1 MFREGDTVRVV
12 GERDL
17 FKVAIDL
24 QIPPVGVYHLISE
37 RDPEHQ
43 VVTNALRMAPGGSPV
58 DPTDNQYLVKALV
71 DRRLGPNGEEEFLVQ
86 WAGYPDSFNGW
97 VPTKDIYPALVRAF
111 FWL

>member
-12 GERDL
+12 GEKDL
-17 FKVAIDL
+17 FKVAVDL

-43 VVTNALRMAPGGSPV
+43 VVTNALRMVPGGTPV
-58 DPTDNQYLVKALV
+58 DPDDQQYLVKALL
-71 DRRLGPNGEEEFLVQ
+71 DRRLGPEGAEFLVQ
-86 WAGYPDSFNGW
+86 WAGYPDACNSW
-97 VPTKDIYPALVRAF
+97 VPVGDIDPALVRAF